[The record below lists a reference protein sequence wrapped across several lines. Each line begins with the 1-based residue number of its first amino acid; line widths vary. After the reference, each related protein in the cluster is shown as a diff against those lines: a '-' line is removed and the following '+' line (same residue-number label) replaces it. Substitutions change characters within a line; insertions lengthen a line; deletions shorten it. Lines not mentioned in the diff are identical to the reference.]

1 MARRKP
7 SSSSASAGM
16 IVSGTYWPPY
26 GPKRPALADS
36 SNVMLFDC
44 LQECTDEAG
53 AWWPDSGRCRTPH
66 PGGAGPASAGVG
78 PTNPP
83 TADRA
88 TDRLRSPRMPGGASW
103 GERKGLLP
111 DQNPKPGGDAPEGS
125 APRPSAA
132 V

>member
-53 AWWPDSGRCRTPH
+53 VLAAFGVFDAAADVDTQRLQRPQRRGDVL
-66 PGGAGPASAGVG
+66 GAQSTAGKAAC
-78 PTNPP
+78 TNRRQCLPV
-83 TADRA
+83 
-88 TDRLRSPRMPGGASW
+88 
-103 GERKGLLP
+103 EGL
-111 DQNPKPGGDAPEGS
+111 A
-125 APRPSAA
+125 RAA
-132 V
+132 VHAVGMG